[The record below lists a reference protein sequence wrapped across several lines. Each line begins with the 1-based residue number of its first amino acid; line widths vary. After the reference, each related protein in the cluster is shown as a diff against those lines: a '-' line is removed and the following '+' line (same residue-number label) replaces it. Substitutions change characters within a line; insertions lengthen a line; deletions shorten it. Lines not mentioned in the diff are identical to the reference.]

1 MNNQLRSKN
10 GGVSS
15 NKLIIDEQFK
25 NNMQECLSK
34 KQRKINL
41 ENQLADIHKRKHR
54 IFKNHN
60 AINTND
66 SFINIKVSDNINTIP
81 ESTEIINQKNKNV
94 SKNANTK
101 NKKIKKKTACCRRFY
116 GKQHRVK

>member
-10 GGVSS
+10 GGVSP

-25 NNMQECLSK
+25 NNMQECFSK

-41 ENQLADIHKRKHR
+41 ENQLADIHKRKHKV
-54 IFKNHN
+54 FKNHN

-66 SFINIKVSDNINTIP
+66 SFINTKVSDNINTIP

-116 GKQHRVK
+116 GKRHRVK

>member
-10 GGVSS
+10 GGVSP

-25 NNMQECLSK
+25 NNMQECFSK

-41 ENQLADIHKRKHR
+41 ENQLADIHKRKHQV
-54 IFKNHN
+54 FKNHN

-81 ESTEIINQKNKNV
+81 ESTEIINQNNKNV